1 MNTQEETKASE
12 ANSEE
17 EYEDD
22 FNEIVEKVFK
32 DQADLEEDRIEED
45 DNGSVNDV
53 PQKPENSALL
63 K

>member
-32 DQADLEEDRIEED
+32 D
-45 DNGSVNDV
+45 
-53 PQKPENSALL
+53 
-63 K
+63 

>member
-22 FNEIVEKVFK
+22 FNEIVEK
-32 DQADLEEDRIEED
+32 
-45 DNGSVNDV
+45 DNSFIKLCKTLNFF
-53 PQKPENSALL
+53 
-63 K
+63 